1 MNKLLSKL
9 AIGLA
14 SFAMVLGGASMTVY
28 SKEQAKPTYAVEEE
42 SIEISE
48 GYVVLLNE
56 DYVFTATPKGFNPSS
71 YTWTSSDESVATVTW
86 VGNTAT
92 VHGVSVGYAQIT
104 VSAQGTNGIVS
115 KKKTV
120 HVDAFRLE
128 TDFDTIKVQPCSNQV
143 INFQAYNYISGKN
156 VIVEATS
163 DNPDIVSVSDINSVS
178 QTIVIE
184 IGPYENVSANITISA
199 KDNNG
204 EHGYHTAS
212 DIVTVNV
219 ESYYAVGN
227 RVTSLPLE
235 YGEETPIILANGDKT
250 KFVYVNNADARILY
264 ATDDIR
270 CASLFSINSN
280 GEIKYCYHPS
290 NSVNGF
296 CGITD
301 FGNRYHISN
310 GNEGQPIAF
319 GQYFDEVQNWDP
331 EYPLE
336 PLYENYPGILLHNYN
351 YYMAV
356 DSCTNFIES
365 TSTNFLNGYEPVF
378 AYEASAVTERIIP
391 KVTTIEIVE
400 DASTITD
407 IDTVLV
413 DSLTYEVL
421 DGEECIESISISD
434 INSSGTASMYLSVS
448 KVRGTAVVRVKDTN
462 NPDLYYADITII
474 VTRNEG
480 IAFIN
485 TQGLQTRA
493 ELAYKYTK
501 HEDDSFT
508 FSDMSL
514 RFGAIIS
521 KQTWNIVDTDYH
533 DIAGF
538 GVMVTAND
546 SYDFG
551 TDYDNVVSAEDE
563 HNIDTDIVDY
573 FMPTS
578 EMAVPPSLD
587 YENYVWNLFL
597 QIDESEIE
605 KEFIAWAY
613 IKVEDEIYRFREAR
627 YSVRSLAYD
636 YLCRSTYYPD
646 VADGSLAYLAD
657 W

>member
-9 AIGLA
+9 AISLA
-14 SFAMVLGGASMTVY
+14 SFAMVLGGAAMTVY
-28 SKEQAKPTYAVEEE
+28 SKEQAKPAYAVEEE
-42 SIEISE
+42 SIQISD

-71 YTWTSSDESVATVTW
+71 YTWTSSDENIATVTW

-120 HVDAFRLE
+120 HVDTFRIE
-128 TDFDTIKVQPCSNQV
+128 SEFDTVRAQPCSDQV
-143 INFQAYNYISGKN
+143 IGFEVYNYIYGKN

-163 DNPDIVSVSDINSVS
+163 DNPDIVSVSGINSGS

-184 IGPYENVSANITISA
+184 IGPYENVSANITISV

-204 EHGYHTAS
+204 EPGYHTAS
-212 DIVTVNV
+212 DSVTVNV
-219 ESYYAVGN
+219 DSYYAAGN

-250 KFVYVNNADARILY
+250 KFVYVDNANDRMLF

-270 CASLFSINSN
+270 RASLFSINSN

-290 NSVNGF
+290 NSANGF

-301 FGNRYHISN
+301 YVNGYHISN
-310 GNEGQPIAF
+310 GNDGQVIAF
-319 GQYFDEVQNWDP
+319 GQYFYDVQNWDP
-331 EYPLE
+331 TYPPE
-336 PLYENYPGILLHNYN
+336 PLYENYPGILLHNDY

-356 DSCTNFIES
+356 DSFTNFIEP
-365 TSTNFLNGYEPVF
+365 TSINFLDDYEPVF

-391 KVTTIEIVE
+391 EETTIEIIE
-400 DASTITD
+400 NASTITN
-407 IDTVLV
+407 IDTVFV

-421 DGEECIESISISD
+421 DGEECIHSIGISD
-434 INSSGTASMYLSVS
+434 INSSGTARMYLSVS

-462 NPDLYYADITII
+462 NPDLYYVDITII
-474 VTRNEG
+474 VTRNNG
-480 IAFIN
+480 MAFSYIHD
-485 TQGLQTRA
+485 LQTRA

-508 FSDMSL
+508 FSNMSL

-521 KQTWNIVDTDYH
+521 EQTWNLIDTDYH
-533 DIAGF
+533 DISGF
-538 GVMVTAND
+538 GVMVTANH

-587 YENYVWNLFL
+587 DENYAWNLFL
-597 QIDESEIE
+597 QIDESEID

-636 YLCRSTYYPD
+636 YLWKSTYYPD
-646 VADGSLAYLAD
+646 VADGSLAYLAG